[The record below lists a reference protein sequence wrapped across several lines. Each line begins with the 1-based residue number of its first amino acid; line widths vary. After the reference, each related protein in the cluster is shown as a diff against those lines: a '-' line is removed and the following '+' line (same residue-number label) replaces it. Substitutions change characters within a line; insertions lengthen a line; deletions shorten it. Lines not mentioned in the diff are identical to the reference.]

1 MNVRNGR
8 CIRNLSLK
16 QMKAG
21 RSRNRI
27 AIFAIALT
35 TLLFTALF
43 TVGLSILSSYEE
55 YSFRQIGGY
64 CHGTFKE
71 VSEEQIAAL
80 SSHSKVKEYGLRTVC
95 GVATEA
101 PFAKVPAEISWMDA
115 NTAKWSYATPTTGRM
130 PESGMEIAMDT
141 AALEQLGITP
151 ELGVQVALTYQVGT
165 GSANDPERT
174 DVFTL
179 VGFWDYD
186 DLLPVHY
193 INVSKEYVE
202 QIEADYLSAG
212 GESFRTD
219 MNVMLP
225 SSVNIQETMEQID
238 TDLGYQ
244 WEDRNADNCVR
255 IGTNWGYTA
264 SEVGSS
270 MDAGTVVAITAFL
283 ILVIFTG
290 YLIIYNI
297 FQISVSNDIR
307 HYGLLKTIGTTPRQL
322 RRIVRLQALY
332 LSVIG
337 IPLGCLLG
345 YGVGG
350 ALVPSVMASVSL
362 KGSRVSTSPIIFIGA
377 AVFALI
383 TVLISCSKPGKKA
396 GRVTP
401 VEALRY
407 TEGEGLK
414 KKQRSSRRA
423 GLGQMAYSNL
433 GRSKTKML
441 LVVLSLSLAVVLL
454 NCVAMFVNGFDME
467 KYLSQYSV
475 SDFLVG
481 TTEYFQYRGYIDDA
495 GLSDDQLHEIREN
508 TLAADGG
515 CVYATDGM
523 LPICWL
529 DEKVYRDN
537 SFCSG
542 DLLEQQIA
550 NAEHRDGKIGSS
562 LMLEGFDDVL
572 LDKLFVYDGD
582 LAPLTDPGSHA
593 IAVAASHESDDGE
606 IDSLFRVGDVLTVTY
621 VEEGKYIDTRT
632 GDPADDTTEAEFVG
646 YRTTVSHDVE
656 YTVCAIVGVPYSMS
670 FRAYLSDGVSA
681 ILNSRALFEDSGGA
695 AHPMLYVFDAPDEAA
710 ETAAEEFLSS
720 YTDGDSSGLMYESKA
735 LLRKAFD
742 GFRSM
747 FLLVGGV
754 LCFIVGL
761 VGILN
766 FFNAILTGILTR
778 RREFAMLQAVGM
790 TGKQLKRMLILEG
803 LFYAIASG
811 AVSLLL
817 TLIVNPVAGKA
828 LENICW
834 FFSYRVTIWPVLA
847 MIPVF
852 LLLGILLP
860 FAVYHFTAKQS
871 IIERIREAE
880 I

>member
-1 MNVRNGR
+1 MNVRNRR
-8 CIRNLSLK
+8 CIRKLSFK

-21 RSRNRI
+21 RSRNLI
-27 AIFAIALT
+27 AISAIALT

-55 YSFRQIGGY
+55 NTFRQIGGY

-71 VSEEQIAAL
+71 VSEEQIEAL
-80 SSHSKVKEYGLRTVC
+80 SSHKKVKEYGLRTVC
-95 GVATEA
+95 GVAAEA

-115 NTAKWSYATPTTGRM
+115 NTAKWSYAAPTTGRM

-141 AALEQLGITP
+141 SALEKLGIVP
-151 ELGVQVALTYQVGT
+151 ELGAQVELTYREGNGYV
-165 GSANDPERT
+165 SDPVRT

-186 DLLPVHY
+186 DLMPVHY

-212 GESFRTD
+212 GEIFRID
-219 MNVMLP
+219 LNVMLP
-225 SSVNIQETMEQID
+225 SSINIQETMEQID

-270 MDAGTVVAITAFL
+270 MDAGTAAAITVFL
-283 ILVIFTG
+283 LLVIFTG

-307 HYGLLKTIGTTPRQL
+307 YYGLLKTIGTTPRQL

-337 IPLGCLLG
+337 IPIGCLLG

-350 ALVPSVMASVSL
+350 ALVPSVMASSSL
-362 KGSRVSTSPIIFIGA
+362 KVSRVSTSPIIFIGA

-383 TVLISCSKPGKKA
+383 TVLISCAKPGKKA

-414 KKQRSSRRA
+414 KKQRRTRGA
-423 GLGQMAYSNL
+423 GLGQMAFSNL
-433 GRSKTKML
+433 GRSKMKTL

-454 NCVAMFVNGFDME
+454 NCVAMFVNGFDLE
-467 KYLSQYSV
+467 KYLSHFSI

-481 TTEYFQYRGYIDDA
+481 TTEYFQYRGDIDDA
-495 GLSDDQLHEIREN
+495 GLSDDQLYEIREN
-508 TLAADGG
+508 TPATEGS
-515 CVYATDGM
+515 CVYALDGM
-523 LPICWL
+523 APICWL
-529 DEKVYRDN
+529 DEEAYRDN
-537 SFCSG
+537 SSFSG
-542 DLLEQQIA
+542 DALEQQIA
-550 NAEHRDGKIGSS
+550 NAERRDGKIGGS
-562 LMLEGFDDVL
+562 LMVEGFDDAL

-582 LAPLTDPGSHA
+582 LAPLTDPASHA
-593 IAVAASHESDDGE
+593 IAVAPSRESDDGE
-606 IDSLFRVGDVLTVTY
+606 MNSLFRVGDVLTVTY
-621 VEEGKYIDTRT
+621 VEEGAYIDTRT
-632 GDPADDTTEAEFVG
+632 GEPADDTTEGEFIG
-646 YRTTVSHDVE
+646 YRATVSHDVE
-656 YTVCAIVGVPYSMS
+656 YTVCAIVDIPYSMS
-670 FRAYLSDGVSA
+670 FRAYLIDGVSA
-681 ILNSRALFEDSGGA
+681 ILGSKALFEDSGGA
-695 AHPMLYVFDAPDEAA
+695 VHPMLYVFDVPDEAA
-710 ETAAEEFLSS
+710 ETEAEEFLSS

-735 LLRKAFD
+735 LLREEFD
-742 GFRSM
+742 GFRSL

-754 LCFIVGL
+754 LCFVVGL

-803 LFYAIASG
+803 LFYAVASG

-817 TLIVNPVAGKA
+817 ALIINPVTAKA
-828 LENICW
+828 LENVFW
-834 FFSYRVTIWPVLA
+834 FFSYRFTVWPVLA

-860 FAVYHFTAKQS
+860 LAVYHFAAKRS
-871 IIERIREAE
+871 IVERIREAE
-880 I
+880 T